1 VFTEAAAHTFAAG
14 RPIGGLPPG
23 SKSAAGVCPEHV
35 KTQPTASVIP
45 GSTPAQAQSHSLPGV
60 NIHIRQS
67 AALP

>member
-45 GSTPAQAQSHSLPGV
+45 GSSPDQA
-60 NIHIRQS
+60 
-67 AALP
+67 